1 MGKQQ
6 ERAGKRPL
14 LLFVSYYLKRNLKKK
29 RKVWKKL
36 LTNAD
41 PRAKI
46 TPVPRMERAPCKLNN
61 ETLTSTR

>member
-36 LTNAD
+36 LTNGEVSGIL
-41 PRAKI
+41 AKLFDGDE
-46 TPVPRMERAPCKLNN
+46 VN
-61 ETLTSTR
+61 ESGA